1 MELENYFVGT
11 YGKNLL
17 SDWPLITQFIQ
28 EQTQWVKDTVNLSSD
43 FNAKKTIVLTDLQL
57 NDIFNGPYQQFFI
70 PHLKAYVNI
79 AKIEAAL
86 TITKEDFFKETDQEV
101 TTPFGFSADFI
112 AEFEFSTLKEIHNK
126 LVGLTEE
133 HYKQWTAQYESWT
146 ETLSQELKKEKIHLS
161 DLEQQEFKTNQPVS
175 ELSDR
180 FININVDV
188 PKLKKGDFNF
198 HQYFTL
204 KCTLAI
210 HSSLSR
216 SQLPNTREEIE
227 KVLKHL
233 YSPLKTIHQTE
244 KKLAGAQEKALEEL
258 TKSLVQKK

>member
-28 EQTQWVKDTVNLSSD
+28 EQTRWVKDTVNQSSD
-43 FNAKKTIVLTDLQL
+43 FNAKKAIVLTDLQL

-70 PHLKAYVNI
+70 PHLSAYVRI

-86 TITKEDFFKETDQEV
+86 TITKEDFFKEADQQAA
-101 TTPFGFSADFI
+101 TPYGFSTDFL
-112 AEFEFSTLKEIHNK
+112 ANFEFAALKEIHNK
-126 LVGLTEE
+126 LVGLTET

-146 ETLSQELKKEKIHLS
+146 ETLSEELKKEKVNLS
-161 DLEQQEFKTNQPVS
+161 DLEQQEFRTNQPVS
-175 ELSDR
+175 ELSNR
-180 FININVDV
+180 FVDINVDI

-204 KCTLAI
+204 KSTLAI
-210 HSSLSR
+210 HSALSR
-216 SQLPNTREEIE
+216 SQLPNSREDIE
-227 KVLKHL
+227 KTLKHL
-233 YSPLKTIHQTE
+233 YSPLKMIHQTE
-244 KKLAGAQEKALEEL
+244 KKLASAQGKVLEEL
-258 TKSLVQKK
+258 TKSLVPKK